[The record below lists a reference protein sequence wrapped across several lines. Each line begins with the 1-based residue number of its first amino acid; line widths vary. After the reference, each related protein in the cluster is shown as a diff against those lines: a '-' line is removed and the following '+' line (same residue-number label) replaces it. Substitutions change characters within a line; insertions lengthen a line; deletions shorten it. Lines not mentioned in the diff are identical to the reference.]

1 MGGARLSS
9 LSRQLGEGVK
19 RLRGRESVLAVIVLL
34 ALIYLTVPPLFVM
47 LWKSFV
53 SGISL
58 GLHFS
63 LGGYRSTMQNG
74 LGITVIQTLE
84 FALGSTVVTLA
95 VGSVIAWSTV
105 RTDAAMR
112 WLGYVVAFIGFA
124 VPGLVNIIGWI
135 ILFGNGNGVGDTWL
149 RHFLGFH
156 LALNIETMFGMIMME
171 GLLNVPVV
179 FFLLIGPLR
188 SFNAAFEEAALIHGG
203 KGVTVLRKVT
213 LPLLKPVIL
222 SAVIL
227 IAIRTIQGFEV
238 PVLLGVPAGASI
250 FTEEIYNSI
259 HGSLIP
265 NYSIASAFGVVL
277 VVGLVILLILET
289 RFTQGTRRFEVIS
302 GRGNVDRT
310 IRLGRFRWLPTALNM
325 LLLVFFLLPCLYVV
339 LASFQKR
346 IGASFRSSSFTLSN
360 YTTLLHTSGFVTAIR
375 DTIEVAL
382 GAAVATAL
390 LTLLA
395 SWVSVRGRGPLS
407 KVVNFMANIPLV
419 IPGIVMGFG
428 FLLFYLYS
436 PVPLFGT
443 LLAIGIAFVS
453 MFVPYGIRYVRPALM
468 GISGEL
474 EEAARVSGASGMQVI
489 FKIVLPLVKSS
500 VTGTSLYV
508 FFTSFRE
515 LAMASILV
523 TAATPL
529 LSTMLLDQL
538 VNGDLNVVSALGAL
552 IFVVSALVGLLA
564 FRFIGFQRV
573 APAAATVG
581 DTP

>member
-1 MGGARLSS
+1 MGGVGLKALA
-9 LSRQLGEGVK
+9 Q
-19 RLRGRESVLAVIVLL
+19 RLRASMKNIGGAESALAVIVLL
-34 ALIYLTVPPLFVM
+34 VLAYLTIPPLFVM
-47 LWKSFV
+47 FWKSFV

-58 GLHFS
+58 GLNFS
-63 LGGYRSTMQNG
+63 LSGYRSITHNG
-74 LGITVIQTLE
+74 LGSTVVQTLE
-84 FALGSTVVTLA
+84 FALGSTIVTLV
-95 VGSVIAWSTV
+95 VGSIVAWSTI

-135 ILFGNGNGVGDTWL
+135 ILFGNGNGVGDLWL
-149 RHFLGFH
+149 RHLLGFH
-156 LALNIETMFGMIMME
+156 LALNIETLPGMIAME

-188 SFNAAFEEAALIHGG
+188 SFNASFEEAAQIHGG
-203 KGVTVLRKVT
+203 RGLTVMRKIT
-213 LPLLKPVIL
+213 IPLLKPVLL

-227 IAIRTIQGFEV
+227 IAIRAIQGFEV
-238 PVLLGVPAGASI
+238 PVLLGVPARTSI

-277 VVGLVILLILET
+277 VAGLVVLLLLET
-289 RFTQGTRRFEVIS
+289 RFTKGTKRFEVIS

-310 IRLGRFRWLPTALNM
+310 IRLGRFRWLPTILN
-325 LLLVFFLLPCLYVV
+325 LIILAFFLLPCLYVV
-339 LASFQKR
+339 LASFQKT
-346 IGASFRSSSFTLSN
+346 IGASFRASSFTMSN
-360 YTTLLHTSGFVTAIR
+360 YTTLLHTSGFMTAIR
-375 DTIEVAL
+375 DTVEVAL
-382 GAAVATAL
+382 GAAIFTAL

-395 SWVSVRGRGPLS
+395 SWVSVRGKGPLAR
-407 KVVNFMANIPLV
+407 VVNFMANIPLV

-443 LLAIGIAFVS
+443 LLAIGIAFVA
-453 MFVPYGIRYVRPALM
+453 MFVPYGIRYVRPALI

-474 EEAARVSGASGMQVI
+474 EEAARISGASGYQVI

-529 LSTMLLDQL
+529 LSTLLLDQL

-573 APAAATVG
+573 APAAVTVG
-581 DTP
+581 DAV

>member
-1 MGGARLSS
+1 MKG
-9 LSRQLGEGVK
+9 LSRQLRAGMKHVFHA
-19 RLRGRESVLAVIVLL
+19 ESVLAVIVLL
-34 ALIYLTVPPLFVM
+34 VLAYLTIPPLFVM
-47 LWKSFV
+47 FWKSFV

-58 GLHFS
+58 SLHFS
-63 LGGYRSTMQNG
+63 FSGYRSIMHNG
-74 LGITVIQTLE
+74 LSSTVVQTLE
-84 FALGSTVVTLA
+84 FALGSTIITLV
-95 VGSVIAWSTV
+95 VGSVIAWSTI

-112 WLGYVVAFIGFA
+112 WLGYVVAFLGFA

-135 ILFGNGNGVGDTWL
+135 ILFGNGNGVGDLWL
-149 RHFLGFH
+149 RNLLGFH
-156 LALNIETMFGMIMME
+156 LAINIETLPGMIVME

-188 SFNAAFEEAALIHGG
+188 SFNASFEEAAQVYGG
-203 KGVTVLRKVT
+203 RSTTVMRKIT
-213 LPLLKPVIL
+213 IPLLKPVLL

-227 IAIRTIQGFEV
+227 IAIRAIQGFEI
-238 PVLLGVPAGASI
+238 PVLLGVPARTSI
-250 FTEEIYNSI
+250 FTEEIYQSI
-259 HGSLIP
+259 HSSLIP
-265 NYSIASAFGVVL
+265 DYSVASAFGVIL
-277 VVGLVILLILET
+277 VVGLVVLLLLET
-289 RFTQGTRRFEVIS
+289 RFTRGIKRFEVIS
-302 GRGNVDRT
+302 GRGNLDRT
-310 IRLGRFRWLPTALNM
+310 IRLGRFRWFPTIAN
-325 LLLVFFLLPCLYVV
+325 LLILIFFLLPCLYVV
-339 LASFQKR
+339 VASFQKR
-346 IGASFRSSSFTLSN
+346 IGASLKASSFTLGN
-360 YTTLLHTSGFVTAIR
+360 YKTLLHTSGFMTAIR

-382 GAAVATAL
+382 GAAIATAL

-395 SWVSVRGRGPLS
+395 SWVSVRGKGRLS
-407 KVVNFMANIPLV
+407 RIVNFMANIPLV

-443 LLAIGIAFVS
+443 ILAIGIAFVA
-453 MFVPYGIRYVRPALM
+453 MFVPYGIRYIRPALI

-474 EEAARVSGASGMQVI
+474 EEAARISGASGRHVL

-552 IFVVSALVGLLA
+552 IFAVSALVGLLA

-573 APAAATVG
+573 SPAPVSAGNA
-581 DTP
+581 P

>member
-1 MGGARLSS
+1 MKGLFQ
-9 LSRQLGEGVK
+9 QLRAGIK
-19 RLRGRESVLAVIVLL
+19 QFRGPEQVLAVVVLL
-34 ALIYLTVPPLFVM
+34 VLIYLTIPPLFIM

-53 SGISL
+53 SGISI
-58 GLHFS
+58 GLNFS
-63 LGGYRSTMQNG
+63 FSGYRAMLQNG
-74 LGITVIQTLE
+74 LGTTVVQTLE
-84 FALGSTVVTLA
+84 FALGSTVVTLV
-95 VGSVIAWSTV
+95 VGSIVAWSTI
-105 RTDAAMR
+105 RTDAALR

-135 ILFGNGNGVGDTWL
+135 ILFGNGHGVGDTWL
-149 RHFLGFH
+149 TQLFGLH
-156 LALNIETMFGMIMME
+156 LVLNIETLPGMIFME

-188 SFNAAFEEAALIHGG
+188 SFNASYEEAAQIHGG
-203 KGVTVLRKVT
+203 RSVTVMRKVT
-213 LPLLKPVIL
+213 MPLLKPVLL

-227 IAIRTIQGFEV
+227 IAIRAIQGFEV
-238 PVLLGVPAGASI
+238 PVLLGVPARTSI

-277 VVGLVILLILET
+277 VAGLVVLLVLET
-289 RFTQGTRRFEVIS
+289 RFTRGARRFEVIS
-302 GRGNVDRT
+302 GRGNVERT
-310 IRLGRFRWLPTALNM
+310 IRLGRFRWLPTILNFV
-325 LLLVFFLLPCLYVV
+325 LLIFFLVPCLYVV

-346 IGASFRSSSFTLSN
+346 IGASLRASTFTLGN
-360 YTTLLHTSGFVTAIR
+360 YATLWHTAGFVSAIR
-375 DTIEVAL
+375 DTVEVAL
-382 GAAVATAL
+382 GAAIVTAL
-390 LTLLA
+390 VTLFA
-395 SWVSVRGRGPLS
+395 SWVSVRGKGPLA

-443 LLAIGIAFVS
+443 ILAIGIAFVA
-453 MFVPYGIRYVRPALM
+453 MFVPYGIRYVRPALI

-474 EEAARVSGASGMQVI
+474 EEAARISGASGRQVI

-523 TAATPL
+523 TGATPL

-552 IFVVSALVGLLA
+552 IFIVSALVGLLA

-573 APAAATVG
+573 APAPVMVG
-581 DTP
+581 EGQ

>member
-1 MGGARLSS
+1 VLS
-9 LSRQLGEGVK
+9 QLRDGVK
-19 RLRGRESVLAVIVLL
+19 KLRSPESILAVVVLL
-34 ALIYLTVPPLFVM
+34 VLIYLTIPPLFVM
-47 LWKSFV
+47 FWKSFV

-58 GLHFS
+58 GFHFS
-63 LGGYRSTMQNG
+63 MSGYRSTLQNG
-74 LGITVIQTLE
+74 LGTTVVQTLE
-84 FALGSTVVTLA
+84 FALGSTIVTLA
-95 VGSVIAWSTV
+95 VGSVIAWSTI
-105 RTDAAMR
+105 RTDAVMR
-112 WLGYVVAFIGFA
+112 WLGYAVAFIGFA

-135 ILFGNGNGVGDTWL
+135 ILFGNGNGVGDLWL
-149 RHFLGFH
+149 THFLGFH
-156 LALNIETMFGMIMME
+156 LALNIETMPGMIAME

-179 FFLLIGPLR
+179 FFLLVGPLR
-188 SFNAAFEEAALIHGG
+188 SFNGAFEEAAQIHGG
-203 KGVTVLRKVT
+203 KGITVMRKVT
-213 LPLLKPVIL
+213 IPLLKPVLL

-227 IAIRTIQGFEV
+227 IVIRAIQGFEV
-238 PVLLGVPAGASI
+238 PVLLGVPARTSI

-265 NYSIASAFGVVL
+265 DYSVASAFGVVL
-277 VVGLVILLILET
+277 VAGLVVLLALET
-289 RFTQGTRRFEVIS
+289 RFTKGTKRFEVIS
-302 GRGNVDRT
+302 GRGSVDRT
-310 IRLGRFRWLPTALNM
+310 IRLGRFRWLPTAVN
-325 LLLVFFLLPCLYVV
+325 LLVLVFFLLPCLYVV
-339 LASFQKR
+339 LASFQTR
-346 IGASFRSSSFTLSN
+346 IGASFRASSFTLSN
-360 YTTLLHTSGFVTAIR
+360 YLTLLHTSGFMTAIR
-375 DTIEVAL
+375 DTVEVAL
-382 GAAVATAL
+382 GAAIATAL

-395 SWVSVRGRGPLS
+395 SWVSVRGRGRLA

-443 LLAIGIAFVS
+443 LLAIGVAFVA
-453 MFVPYGIRYVRPALM
+453 MFIPYGIRYVRPALM

-474 EEAARVSGASGMQVI
+474 EEAARISGASGFQVI

-515 LAMASILV
+515 LAMAAILV

-581 DTP
+581 DVV